1 MECWVYQVL
10 GKTITP
16 SFRHSI
22 LPWILAVYQSDER
35 IELHHL
41 SELGITKDGLKDIKN
56 QLGQAVPIHTSPRE
70 FLRQHSDVV
79 DGVVRMAFR
88 KAQSQAP
95 SPSVCLMAV
104 GGYGRAELAPHS
116 DIDLLLLY
124 SSSKKEDLP
133 PLVEKIL
140 YPLWDLGLDVSCSS
154 RSINECMQMAR
165 SDLYIKTSLID
176 ARYLDGE
183 YEFFRNL
190 YGLFTRKV
198 LHRKVQN
205 FAAALA
211 KDLHLRGQK
220 YEDPAYTLEPN
231 IKEGKGGLRDFQI
244 GRWVIRAKYKTD
256 RWDSILFPDH
266 SRMLDRSLEFLWA
279 VRNQLHLLSGRRQD
293 DLTFELQEKI
303 APILGFRPGTVGVE
317 EMMRQYHLSTP
328 RISNFTQD
336 MLDRV
341 LQEPSP
347 LKKTLHFLQRRRID
361 DQFGIAHG
369 EIHLLDPVAFK
380 RDPTQLMALFEYCQ
394 TYRAKMDF
402 RTEEAVMEALPF
414 IDDSFR
420 NSEKVNQAFFSILRN
435 GKAVDTLLRKMHEL
449 GFLSRYI
456 PEFSDVEG
464 KIHYDLYHVHPVDI
478 HSLLAVEELGKLE
491 KGLYQKEYPLLTSLI
506 REVEKPEDLFL
517 AVLLHDIGKGID
529 GDHSLTGAEMVKRI
543 GDRMGLSV
551 EDNELIGFLVSHH
564 LLMVETALR
573 RDLHDEQVIL
583 RFANEVNPVRNSSGA
598 SNPAGI
604 ILKSNPAAGGTA
616 KPFDSAH
623 GPEYIEGQRGIIS
636 NGVKNLNRLKMLYL
650 LTFADIKAVGPEAW
664 TSWKNTLLMEL
675 FLKASHF
682 FEKDAV
688 AQPLLKAEETLETL
702 ERSLSPEIFSAYSEH
717 LPDRYLSCY
726 QLEEILHHIE
736 MARSIEKEL
745 LLVGWEIEKETQA
758 KVTVCTKD
766 RYGLFSKMT
775 GSMLLSRLNILE
787 AQIHTWGNGIVL
799 DTFWVEDATKNIE
812 RRLEQFKKDLGE
824 ILAGK
829 VSLKDLLSKRKESN
843 GIKQKV
849 IPRVPG
855 EVKINNRD
863 SDFYTI
869 VEVMGEDRLGIL
881 YEVSQA
887 LTDHGCDIHFA
898 RISTLGNR
906 IVDVFYVQDEW
917 GEKIS
922 EKNRID
928 QLKRTVLSRLTP
940 REDSL
945 P

>member
-1 MECWVYQVL
+1 
-10 GKTITP
+10 
-16 SFRHSI
+16 
-22 LPWILAVYQSDER
+22 VYQSDER

-70 FLRQHSDVV
+70 FLRQHSDMV
-79 DGVVRMAFR
+79 DGLVRMAFR

-116 DIDLLLLY
+116 DIDLLLLH

-176 ARYLDGE
+176 GRYLDGE

-198 LHRKVQN
+198 LHRKVQH

-220 YEDPAYTLEPN
+220 YEDPTYTLEPN
-231 IKEGKGGLRDFQI
+231 IKEGEGGLRDFQF
-244 GRWVIRAKYKTD
+244 GRWVVRAKYKTD

-266 SRMLDRSLEFLWA
+266 SRMLDKSLEFLWTL
-279 VRNQLHLLSGRRQD
+279 RNQLHLLSGRRQD

-303 APILGFRPGTVGVE
+303 APILGLRPGTEGVE
-317 EMMRQYHLSTP
+317 EMMRQYHLSTQ

-336 MLDRV
+336 ILDRA
-341 LQEPSP
+341 LHEPSP
-347 LKKTLHFLQRRRID
+347 LKKTFHFLQRRKID
-361 DQFGIAHG
+361 DHFGIAHG
-369 EIHLLDPVAFK
+369 EIRLLDPVAFK
-380 RDPTQLMALFEYCQ
+380 RDPTQLMALFEHCQ
-394 TYRAKMDF
+394 THRAKMDF

-414 IDDSFR
+414 IDDCFR
-420 NSEKVNQAFFSILRN
+420 NSEKVNQAFLSILRN
-435 GKAVDTLLRKMHEL
+435 GKAVDTILRKMHEL
-449 GFLSRYI
+449 GFLCRYI

-464 KIHYDLYHVHPVDI
+464 KVHYDLYHVHPVDI
-478 HSLLAVEELGKLE
+478 HSILAVEELGKLKE
-491 KGLYQKEYPLLTSLI
+491 GLYQKDYPLLTSLI
-506 REVEKPEDLFL
+506 REIEKPENLFL
-517 AVLLHDIGKGID
+517 TVLLHDIGKGTE
-529 GDHSLTGAEMVKRI
+529 GDHSLTGAEMVNRI

-551 EDNELIGFLVSHH
+551 EDKEFIGFLVSHH

-583 RFANEVNPVRNSSGA
+583 RFSNE
-598 SNPAGI
+598 
-604 ILKSNPAAGGTA
+604 
-616 KPFDSAH
+616 
-623 GPEYIEGQRGIIS
+623 
-636 NGVKNLNRLKMLYL
+636 VKNLNRLKMLCL
-650 LTFADIKAVGPEAW
+650 LTFADVKAVGPEAW
-664 TSWKNTLLMEL
+664 TSWKSTLIMEL
-675 FLKASHF
+675 FLKASHL
-682 FEKDAV
+682 FEKGAV
-688 AQPLLKAEETLETL
+688 ARTFLKAEEMLETL
-702 ERSLSPEIFSAYSEH
+702 ERSLSPEIFLAYSEH

-726 QLEEILHHIE
+726 SSGEIAHHIE
-736 MARSIEKEL
+736 MARSVEKEL
-745 LLVGWEIEKETQA
+745 FLVDREIVKETQA
-758 KVTVCTKD
+758 KVTLCTKD
-766 RYGLFSKMT
+766 RYGLFSKIT
-775 GSMLLSRLNILE
+775 GSMFLSRLNILE

-812 RRLEQFKKDLGE
+812 RRLEQFRKDLGE

-829 VSLKDLLSKRKESN
+829 VSLRDLLCKRKESN

-855 EVKINNRD
+855 EVKINNQD

-928 QLKRTVLSRLTP
+928 QLRRTVLHRLTS
-940 REDSL
+940 REDRL